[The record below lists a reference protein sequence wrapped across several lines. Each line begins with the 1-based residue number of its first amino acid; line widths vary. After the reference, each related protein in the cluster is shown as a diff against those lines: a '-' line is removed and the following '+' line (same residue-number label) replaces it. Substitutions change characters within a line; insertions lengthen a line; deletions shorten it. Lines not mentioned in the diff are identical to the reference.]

1 MFICKNYLQ
10 IRGCAVGT
18 ARAPSYASIFM
29 TRFEEKHIYTFIK
42 NKVELV
48 ELYLRYIDDIVFVWK
63 GSEKE
68 LKNFF
73 NENK

>member
-1 MFICKNYLQ
+1 M
-10 IRGCAVGT
+10 GT
-18 ARAPSYASIFM
+18 ALAPSYANIFM